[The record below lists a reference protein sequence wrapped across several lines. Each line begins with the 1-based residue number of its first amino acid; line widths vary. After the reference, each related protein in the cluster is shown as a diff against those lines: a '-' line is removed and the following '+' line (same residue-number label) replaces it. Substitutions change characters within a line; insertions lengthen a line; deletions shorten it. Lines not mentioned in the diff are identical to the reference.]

1 MNAFWSYI
9 CAWIASLIL
18 IGIGLS
24 AVHLIMVLIKG
35 VLNG

>member
-9 CAWIASLIL
+9 CAWIATLIL
-18 IGIGLS
+18 VGIGLS
-24 AVHLIMVLIKG
+24 TVYLITGLIKG

>member
-24 AVHLIMVLIKG
+24 IVHLVMEVTKWIIK
-35 VLNG
+35 